1 MKKIKFI
8 PPLLVILALAFIIT
22 GCGKLQNENSGVKN
36 NNAASI
42 PSGQNDKTQKQ
53 DGLKDTGDQKR
64 YEVKLAGTRI
74 DLQNINGLMPGNVTL
89 AFKLFG
95 LDANEFAPKDLKIN
109 NEKPLHLLVVRDDLT
124 GYQHLHPDYVDERWT
139 VATEISQSG
148 KYYLYVDIK
157 PIKENPTVLRL
168 PVVIGEATQKKKFP
182 AISQNFSETLGDL
195 KVTLDAQSPIKAKE
209 SAKLNFKLTQN
220 NNPLTQIE
228 PYLGSFGHVVA
239 LSHTDPNYFEHA
251 HPVTKTKPTDGS
263 VKFEAEFPVNGMY
276 TIFAQFNI
284 NGQVKTFPI
293 TIEVANGND
302 AQKGQNDEHM

>member
-8 PPLLVILALAFIIT
+8 PPVLVILALAFIVT
-22 GCGKLQNENSGVKN
+22 GCGKLQNENSSVKN
-36 NNAASI
+36 NNADSM

-53 DGLKDTGDQKR
+53 EGIKEAGDQKR

-74 DLQNINGLMPGNVTL
+74 DLQNINSLMPGNVTL

-95 LDANEFAPKDLKIN
+95 LDAKEFVPKDLKIT

-139 VATEISQSG
+139 VATEIPQSG
-148 KYYLYVDIK
+148 KYYLYVDIE
-157 PIKENPTVLRL
+157 PVNENPTVLRL
-168 PVVIGEATQKKKFP
+168 PVVIGEPTQKKKFP
-182 AISQNFSETLGDL
+182 SISKNFSETLGDL
-195 KVTLDAQSPIKAKE
+195 KVMLDVATPIKAKE
-209 SAKLNFKLTQN
+209 LTKLNFKLTQN
-220 NNPLTQIE
+220 NNPVTKIE

-239 LSHTDPNYFEHA
+239 LSHTNPDYFEHA
-251 HPVTKTKPTDGS
+251 HPATQAKPMDGS
-263 VKFEAEFPVNGMY
+263 VKFKAEFPVNGMY

-293 TIEVANGND
+293 TIEVASGNE
-302 AQKGQNDEHM
+302 AQKGQDDDHM